1 MKKTKSIRL
10 LLSLV
15 LTIIL
20 NVACFPIGILAETQ
34 AEQGVLNPI
43 IVFSID
49 PIYNGDPQ
57 VLATINPAVDGP
69 DLNPELIEITYK
81 GTQANGDVYPLS
93 TVPPTAAG
101 TYMVFAGY
109 RGDEAYQ
116 SIDDKKEIKI
126 KPIELKTSEFYT
138 EKPITKI
145 YDGNTSVSENA
156 LKGLGNT
163 GVIDAD
169 INAVVFNYKS
179 ANFLFKDVRPVNP
192 NLIILKEVTVSGDKE
207 KNYIIVDDNKVTKP
221 LESIDISLAANILPK
236 PVEVILTGQD
246 KVYDGTPNLHDYQ
259 LSVTKT
265 DLIQGEALGAFGAEY
280 FYPYYGEINT
290 RKKDVGNYYV
300 WATGGFYLYGIDGTN
315 AENYIIN
322 NQTIV
327 SKKKYDIT
335 PATVTVIPAY
345 VSKIQGA
352 ADPVL
357 TYTVWQDDA
366 GDGFNKGLYA
376 DDVMFGSLEREA
388 GEAVGSY
395 DIYLGSLNNVNYR
408 IVLADGTDKFEIIKK
423 EDAVAV
429 YGGNDYSNGGNG
441 ATEKEAESPVPYMG
455 IALLLLL
462 LIAGAVFFG
471 KNRLTKM
478 D

>member
-1 MKKTKSIRL
+1 MKKTKGIRL
-10 LLSLV
+10 FLGLV
-15 LTIIL
+15 LTIVL
-20 NVACFPIGILAETQ
+20 NVACFPIGVLAENE
-34 AEQGVLNPI
+34 AEQGTLIPL
-43 IVFSID
+43 IVFSSD
-49 PIYNGDPQ
+49 PVYNGNPH
-57 VLATINPAVDGP
+57 VLATVNPAVDGP
-69 DLNPELIEITYK
+69 GLNPDLIEITYK
-81 GTQANGDVYPLS
+81 GIQANGEAYPLS
-93 TVPPTAAG
+93 AIPPSAAG

-126 KPIELKTSEFYT
+126 KPIELKTTEFFT
-138 EKPITKI
+138 EKPIAKI
-145 YDGNTSVSENA
+145 YDGNTSVPENA

-169 INAVVFNYKS
+169 INVVVFNYKS

-192 NLIILKEVTVSGDKE
+192 NLIILKEMTISGEKG
-207 KNYIIVDDNKVTKP
+207 KNYIIVDENKVTKP
-221 LESIDISLAANILPK
+221 LVSIDISLGANILPK
-236 PVEVILTGQD
+236 PVEVLLAGQD

-259 LSVTKT
+259 LSVIKT
-265 DLIQGEALGAFGAEY
+265 DLIQGEELGAFGAEN
-280 FYPYYGEINT
+280 FYPYYGEINIQQ
-290 RKKDVGNYYV
+290 KDVGSYYV

-335 PATVTVIPAY
+335 PAAVTVIPAY
-345 VSKIQGA
+345 VSKVQGE
-352 ADPVL
+352 ADPAL
-357 TYTVWQDDA
+357 TYTVWQDDS

-395 DIYLGSLNNVNYR
+395 DILLGSLNNANYR
-408 IVLADGTDKFEIIKK
+408 IILADGTDKFEIVKK

-462 LIAGAVFFG
+462 LIAGAIFFG